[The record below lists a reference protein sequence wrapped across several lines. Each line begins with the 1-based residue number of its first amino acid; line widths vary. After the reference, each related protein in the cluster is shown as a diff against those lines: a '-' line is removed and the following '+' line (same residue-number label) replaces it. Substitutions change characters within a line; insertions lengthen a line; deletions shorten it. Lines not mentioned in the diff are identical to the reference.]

1 MQGWSVPNRA
11 EPSVGGPVSRIRL
24 PSARMVETLD
34 TWIRTVGP
42 LGYLVLFGAAMI
54 EYVFPPFPGDT
65 VVLLG
70 GVYAIRGDRPL
81 LLILLVVTAGS
92 LLGSAIDYFVGQ
104 RLARRFEGGEDFA
117 RKHPH
122 LIRMQDRMRER
133 GILLIAFNRFMPGVR
148 GLLFA
153 AAGAAEMS
161 FRRVMLWGAFSA
173 LLWNTLMLGLG
184 IAVGGN
190 AERLELLLRRYNQVA
205 WIALAVVLVAVAI
218 RFMWRLRSRPQEP

>member
-1 MQGWSVPNRA
+1 
-11 EPSVGGPVSRIRL
+11 
-24 PSARMVETLD
+24 MVETLD

-42 LGYLVLFGAAMI
+42 LGYLVLFGAALI

-70 GVYAIRGDRPL
+70 GVYAIRGDRPWL
-81 LLILLVVTAGS
+81 LVLLVVTAGS
-92 LLGSAIDYFVGQ
+92 VVGSAIDYVIGQ
-104 RLARRFEGGEDFA
+104 RLARRFEHGEEFA

-122 LIRMQDRMRER
+122 LIRLQERMRER
-133 GILLIAFNRFMPGVR
+133 GIVLIAFNRFLPGVR

-173 LLWNTLMLGLG
+173 LLWNSLILGIG

-190 AERLELLLRRYNQVA
+190 AERLGGLLQRYNRFS
-205 WIALAVVLVAVAI
+205 WIVLAVVFAAVAI
-218 RFMWRLRSRPQEP
+218 RYVWRLRSRPQEP